1 MEPAAR
7 IERLIAPSLEAMGY
21 SVVRVRLSGG
31 QRPTLQIMAERT
43 ADGSMNVDD
52 CAEISGVVSA
62 LLDVEDPIRG
72 SYTLEVSSP
81 GLDRPLVRAADFD
94 RFAGHVVKIEMEQPI
109 DGRKRFRGRLLGRR
123 EGFAR
128 IALDDL
134 EVELPIAEIANA
146 KLVITAE
153 MIQDSLKQ
161 QGS

>member
-1 MEPAAR
+1 MEPATG

-21 SVVRVRLSGG
+21 SVVRVRFIGG

-52 CAEISGVVSA
+52 CAEVSGVVSA
-62 LLDVEDPIRG
+62 LLDVEDPIPG
-72 SYTLEVSSP
+72 SYALEVSSP

-94 RFAGHVVKIEMEQPI
+94 RFAGYEVKVEMAQPI

-123 EGFAR
+123 DDAAR
-128 IALDDL
+128 IALDDS
-134 EVELPIAEIANA
+134 EVELPIAGIASA
-146 KLVITAE
+146 KLVVTAE

-161 QGS
+161 QRS